1 MIRHCLLAGLALAAA
16 PALAG
21 EYTSYRLLDVTRA
34 AVGPAPGCRA
44 TALLNLPSGW
54 HSGDAA
60 VVVLTAA
67 PLVDAT
73 RDRLV
78 AALLEEQ
85 AAVLEM
91 VTAPCAETGERDA
104 AGDALGALR
113 ALRVSE
119 GAGLVVAIG
128 YGPGGREAIAAAGR
142 RRRSS
147 ASAPAGRASPPRS

>member
-16 PALAG
+16 PAVAG
-21 EYTSYRLLDVTRA
+21 EYTTYRLLDIVQATA
-34 AVGPAPGCRA
+34 GPDPGCRA
-44 TALLNLPSGW
+44 TALLNLPTGW

-60 VVVLTAA
+60 VVLLTAA
-67 PLVDAT
+67 PMVDAT

-85 AAVLEM
+85 AAVLEV
-91 VTAPCAETGERDA
+91 VTAPCPENGASDA

-113 ALRVSE
+113 ALHVTE

-128 YGPGGREAIAAAGR
+128 YGPGGRAASAAAEEAER
-142 RRRSS
+142 RLG
-147 ASAPAGRASPPRS
+147 PGGPR